1 MEYKDYYKILGVKR
15 GATQEEIKK
24 RYRKLAAKY
33 HPDRNPDDPTA
44 EKKFTDLGEAYE
56 VLKDPEKRK
65 LYDQVGSDWKR
76 YQQAGGTDTGFDWS
90 QYSGQGW
97 QQQGGFGGGD
107 PYRRQ
112 GARYQSGGSPFSS
125 FFETLFGSADPFGSP
140 GPGAAGATR
149 TQTSSRASRGD
160 AEASL
165 EISLRDAYKGVTRQF
180 RVNGEL
186 IKVKIP
192 AGISD
197 GKRLKLRG
205 RGSERVDGTRG
216 DLYLKVRIR
225 PEKGFE
231 RKGDDIYHD
240 HPVDL
245 YTALLGGEIR
255 VSTLNGTVKLTIP
268 PETNS
273 GKLFRIPGM
282 GMPGKRGKGDFY
294 VRTQVKLPENL
305 TEDEKKLIK
314 ELKSIRK
321 N

>member
-112 GARYQSGGSPFSS
+112 GRS
-125 FFETLFGSADPFGSP
+125 EE
-140 GPGAAGATR
+140 R
-149 TQTSSRASRGD
+149 
-160 AEASL
+160 
-165 EISLRDAYKGVTRQF
+165 
-180 RVNGEL
+180 RV
-186 IKVKIP
+186 
-192 AGISD
+192 
-197 GKRLKLRG
+197 GK
-205 RGSERVDGTRG
+205 ERR
-216 DLYLKVRIR
+216 
-225 PEKGFE
+225 
-231 RKGDDIYHD
+231 
-240 HPVDL
+240 
-245 YTALLGGEIR
+245 
-255 VSTLNGTVKLTIP
+255 
-268 PETNS
+268 
-273 GKLFRIPGM
+273 
-282 GMPGKRGKGDFY
+282 
-294 VRTQVKLPENL
+294 
-305 TEDEKKLIK
+305 
-314 ELKSIRK
+314 
-321 N
+321 